1 MDHRLNQA
9 FWVLRIGL
17 GLGAFLAGLDKF
29 FNILADWGM
38 YLSPMAT
45 KVVPLEASTL
55 MHIVGPVEMLVGLSI
70 LAGFSRLGGYVL
82 MAWLIAIAINLVT
95 TGMFYDLAVRDI
107 EIALGAFTLARLTE
121 VRDRAGAA
129 VS

>member
-9 FWVLRIGL
+9 FWVLRIGR

-29 FNILADWGM
+29 FNILTDWGM
-38 YLSPMAT
+38 YLSPIAT
-45 KVVPLEASTL
+45 RIVPLSASTL

-82 MAWLIAIAINLVT
+82 MAWLVP
-95 TGMFYDLAVRDI
+95 R
-107 EIALGAFTLARLTE
+107 
-121 VRDRAGAA
+121 
-129 VS
+129 SQ